1 MTVYETD
8 IPGVGRKFELELDGE
23 ARAIVVVHHD
33 GRREL
38 FHRATPDAD
47 SEKLFDLDGEQARQ
61 LGSILSGAYFE
72 SVATDDLTLPLGE
85 AFIEWFD
92 VESDSPLVGETL
104 ESAAIRAETGVS
116 VIAVQRGT
124 ETLENPDAGF
134 ELQTDDV
141 LVTLGTRDEQT
152 AVEDLLHADD

>member
-1 MTVYETD
+1 M
-8 IPGVGRKFELELDGE
+8 
-23 ARAIVVVHHD
+23 
-33 GRREL
+33 
-38 FHRATPDAD
+38 
-47 SEKLFDLDGEQARQ
+47 
-61 LGSILSGAYFE
+61 
-72 SVATDDLTLPLGE
+72 
-85 AFIEWFD
+85 
-92 VESDSPLVGETL
+92 
-104 ESAAIRAETGVS
+104 S